1 MRKTSGQI
9 LSYAS
14 LADSR
19 NHHHRDHSHQHQ
31 HYHDSHHDDHHHFS
45 PAQRVGEQA
54 EGKGAGDPQARFCRR
69 RERRARE
76 GEWEWGV
83 GVGSFV
89 GDPAQANSR

>member
-19 NHHHRDHSHQHQ
+19 NHHHRDHNHQHQ

-54 EGKGAGDPQARFCRR
+54 EGGGSRGPPGTFLSEAGA
-69 RERRARE
+69 E
-76 GEWEWGV
+76 GERGGV
-83 GVGSFV
+83 GVGS
-89 GDPAQANSR
+89 GSGELRG